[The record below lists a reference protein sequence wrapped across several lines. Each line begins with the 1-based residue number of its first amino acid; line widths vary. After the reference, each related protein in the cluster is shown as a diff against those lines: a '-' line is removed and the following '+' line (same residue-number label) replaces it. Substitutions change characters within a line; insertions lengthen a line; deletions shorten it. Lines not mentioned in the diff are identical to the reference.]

1 MKSFLMML
9 LLPLLSEQI
18 QVSDLFTPKTLPRDQ
33 WYEVATIEQS
43 DHKICVNQFLAI
55 DYKKSFWQLVKK
67 EKEVECRQEGG
78 DILERRDH
86 SEISKFHKNARG
98 VEIIMVEKEREVW
111 NWKLWN
117 FKKKSLISLLNG
129 NEKKHSSEFLDK
141 ETLCQHYNVR
151 CEKLVDKDCSQCK
164 DGFMPVVGTGCSQHS
179 KICVSECGGRN
190 QVACSQGIVSEGNV
204 LNLVCPHQKKGA
216 LCRKGLTA
224 FCLNH
229 IVYCK

>member
-18 QVSDLFTPKTLPRDQ
+18 QISDLYTSKTLPRDQ
-33 WYEVATIEQS
+33 WYEVASIIKP

-55 DYKKSFWQLVKK
+55 DYRKSYWQLVKK
-67 EKEVECRQEGG
+67 EKETECRQEGG
-78 DILERRDH
+78 EVLKQKDH

-98 VEIIMVEKEREVW
+98 VEIIMVQKEREVW

-117 FKKKSLISLLNG
+117 FKQKSLISILG
-129 NEKKHSSEFLDK
+129 EVSHKKNHATLDK
-141 ETLCQHYNVR
+141 ETLCQHFNVR
-151 CEKLVDKDCSQCK
+151 CEQLVNKDCSQCES
-164 DGFMPVVGTGCSQHS
+164 GFMPVVGTGCGKHS